1 MIRGAS
7 DTIKLWLNEANKTHF
22 SGCSLASTLYTF
34 PIDIWLEGP
43 LGAGKTT
50 FVQGL
55 AEGLGAGQITSP
67 TYALEQRYQTTSG
80 KPFIHMDLYRLN
92 TRAAEAAASSDD
104 HEGIRA
110 IEWPDRLNSE
120 PMHPVVRIKLEEEG
134 DGRSLTVDFE
144 DIPLPSVEQIYAWRT
159 EMHLPVHI
167 AAHCDAVAAFAT
179 ECADHLIAEGTLV
192 RRAALERSA
201 MLHDLVRFVDFQQN
215 AGPADAKDDI
225 ESLEVWKA
233 VRAKYPGM
241 SHEDACAAFLREQGF
256 KEVAEIVEVHGLQM
270 PSPDK
275 TKLEQKI
282 LFYAD
287 KRVMFDQVVS
297 VQERFDDFAK
307 RYGNNAASENGR
319 IWFEE
324 AQRIEHELFPDGA
337 PL

>member
-1 MIRGAS
+1 MIRGAP

-22 SGCSLASTLYTF
+22 SGRSLADTLYTF

-55 AEGLGAGQITSP
+55 AEGLGAGRITSP
-67 TYALEQRYQTTSG
+67 TYALEQRYETASG
-80 KPFIHMDLYRLN
+80 KSFIHMDLYRLN

-120 PMHPVVRIKLEEEG
+120 PMHPLIRIALDEEG
-134 DGRSLTVDFE
+134 DGRSLTVEFA
-144 DIPLPSVEQIYAWRT
+144 DIPLPSVEQIHTWRK
-159 EMHLPVHI
+159 EMRLPAHI

-179 ECADHLIAEGTLV
+179 ECADHLISEGTLV
-192 RRAALERSA
+192 RRTAVERSA
-201 MLHDLVRFVDFQQN
+201 MLHDLIRFVDFQEN
-215 AGPADAKDDI
+215 AGPADIKDDA
-225 ESLEVWKA
+225 ESLETWRSI
-233 VRAKYPGM
+233 RAKYPKM
-241 SHEDACAAFLREQGF
+241 LHEEACATFLREHDF
-256 KEVAEIVEVHGLQM
+256 KEIAEIVEVHGLQM

-287 KRVMFDQVVS
+287 KRLMVDKVVS
-297 VQERFDDFAK
+297 IQERFDDFTK
-307 RYGNNAASENGR
+307 RYGNNVPSENGR

-324 AQRIEHELFPDGA
+324 AQRIENELFPDGA